1 MRVSEKEQE
10 LLVPEIE
17 AFAAALHDPTAR
29 ARYAALGEAV
39 AAGEIDGDLVD
50 GLAAVLEVGLLNG
63 RFRRLYGPEG
73 EQTLSRIYGRT
84 PTGAARAAEA
94 AAVTKALAALK
105 GQVIEDI
112 TISSS
117 GPGGYSLTIDTDRCE
132 INVRLDRGGVRVHS
146 VEIGV

>member
-1 MRVSEKEQE
+1 MKVAAAEQE
-10 LLVPEIE
+10 LLAPEI
-17 AFAAALHDPTAR
+17 ATFAAALHDPAAR

-39 AAGEIDGDLVD
+39 AAGEVGEELVD

-63 RFRRLYGPEG
+63 RFRRLFGPEG
-73 EQTLSRIYGRT
+73 EQTLSRVYGRT

-94 AAVTKALAALK
+94 AAVTKALAALR
-105 GQVIEDI
+105 GQVIEEI
-112 TISSS
+112 TISAG

-132 INVRLDRGGVRVHS
+132 INVRLDRGGVRVNS